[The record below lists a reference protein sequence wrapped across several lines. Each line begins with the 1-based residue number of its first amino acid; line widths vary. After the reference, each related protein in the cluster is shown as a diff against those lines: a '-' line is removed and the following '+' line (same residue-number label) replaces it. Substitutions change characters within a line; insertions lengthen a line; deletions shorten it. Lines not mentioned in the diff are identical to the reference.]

1 MGIIQHQHE
10 TQASSELKE
19 IHLEEKLKSIRGVVS
34 GVMGCI
40 LNICKKFAECV
51 YGGVMGQAPAKQT
64 NERRDNLATTGCS
77 SDPVTGLAAWVL
89 SSEGM
94 CSLCSHSQPCTL
106 HQLTVL
112 GCLSGVRTGPH
123 LTMADVS
130 GQ

>member
-51 YGGVMGQAPAKQT
+51 YGGVMGQAPASREAVRSQ
-64 NERRDNLATTGCS
+64 NLATASCS
-77 SDPVTGLAAWVL
+77 SDPVTGLAAWAA
-89 SSEGM
+89 EMG
-94 CSLCSHSQPCTL
+94 CSHYPQSLPAPGNCT
-106 HQLTVL
+106 Q
-112 GCLSGVRTGPH
+112 
-123 LTMADVS
+123 VS
-130 GQ
+130 GATADTLLTL

>member
-64 NERRDNLATTGCS
+64 NERRDNLATTSCS
-77 SDPVTGLAAWVL
+77 SDQDLFSKTVY
-89 SSEGM
+89 
-94 CSLCSHSQPCTL
+94 
-106 HQLTVL
+106 LTRIKSFYCVK
-112 GCLSGVRTGPH
+112 V
-123 LTMADVS
+123 
-130 GQ
+130 